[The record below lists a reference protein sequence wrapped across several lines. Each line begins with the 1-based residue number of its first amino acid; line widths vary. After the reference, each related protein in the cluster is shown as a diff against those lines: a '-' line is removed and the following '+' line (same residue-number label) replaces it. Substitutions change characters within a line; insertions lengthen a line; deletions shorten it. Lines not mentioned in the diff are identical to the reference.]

1 MSNLQIEISSSK
13 ADAQGFEV
21 HLIEEG
27 LVAVGGKLPQS
38 ALSNAA
44 GFTGGAGQTLVA
56 YPEGSQN
63 PVLFVGLG
71 SAPGAESFRL
81 AGALAVRSVA
91 KDLVQVSVLMGGVD
105 PEKVACFAEG
115 AVLGH
120 YRFDLLRGEGFDRS
134 SLARLEKLEIVV
146 DDLIGV
152 STEVENAVIVASA
165 TCFAR
170 DLVNEHAATMTPTHF
185 AEIAESVALRE
196 SLECRIWDLEQI
208 KKERLG
214 GLLAVSKGSV
224 QEPRLVK
231 LSYRPP
237 GSSNRPTVALVGKG
251 ITFDSGGLSLKSG
264 DGMMT
269 MKTDMSGA
277 AAVLATMSVLS
288 KLGVSV
294 PVDGYMALSENM
306 PSGSATKPGDV
317 FIARNGKSVEVLNT
331 DAEGRL
337 VLADALSLAVE
348 DGAHEIIDLATLT
361 GACVVA
367 LGREIAGIMGNNKAL
382 VNEVIDAGEL
392 AGESHWQLPLPER
405 YKKHI
410 ESEVADMKN
419 IGAPGA
425 AGTISA
431 ALLLQEFVGDA
442 LWCHLDI
449 AGPSRSDSDERYFK
463 KGGTGFGVRTLCR
476 FLKIR
481 SRNSNR

>member
-1 MSNLQIEISSSK
+1 MSNLQVEVNGSK
-13 ADAQGFEV
+13 TNAQSFEV
-21 HLIEEG
+21 HLVEEG
-27 LVAVGGKLPQS
+27 LVGLGGKLPQS

-44 GFTGGAGQTLVA
+44 GFTGLSGQTLVA
-56 YPEGSQN
+56 YPEGSST
-63 PVLFVGLG
+63 PILFVGLG
-71 SAPGAESFRL
+71 SSPDCESFRL
-81 AGALAVRSVA
+81 AGSLAVRSVS
-91 KDLVQVSVLMGGVD
+91 KDVVQISVPMGSVS
-105 PEKVACFAEG
+105 PAKVASFTEG

-134 SLARLEKLEIVV
+134 SVAKLQKLEIVV
-146 DDLIGV
+146 DNLIEV
-152 STEVENAVIVASA
+152 SPEFENARIIANA
-165 TCFAR
+165 TCLAR
-170 DLVNEHAATMTPTHF
+170 DLVNEHAATMTPSHF
-185 AEIAESVALRE
+185 ADIAESIAAKV

-237 GSSNRPTVALVGKG
+237 GSSSKSVVALVGKG

-277 AAVLATMSVLS
+277 AAVLATMSVLP
-288 KLGVSV
+288 KLGVNV

-317 FIARNGKSVEVLNT
+317 FVARNGKSIEVLNT

-348 DGAHEIIDLATLT
+348 DGAKEIIDLATLT

-367 LGREIAGIMGNNKAL
+367 LGREIGGILGNNKAL
-382 VNEVIDAGEL
+382 VDEVIEAGEM

-442 LWCHLDI
+442 QWCHLDI
-449 AGPSRSDSDERYFK
+449 AGPSRSDSDERYFR
-463 KGGTGFGVRTLCR
+463 KGGTGFGVRTLCK
-476 FLKIR
+476 FLSIR
-481 SRNSNR
+481 SKTSNR